1 MSTEHTEYETA
12 IETAKETIACDPD
25 GLFADGAQGILARQ
39 ILAQHERMQ
48 EILAAINA
56 VVEVHDRDM
65 YADDADIPGYEE
77 AWAVLKQAVGRKVEP

>member
-1 MSTEHTEYETA
+1 MNTEYTDALDTA
-12 IETAKETIACDPD
+12 RNYVNNPD
-25 GLFADGAQGILARQ
+25 EARQYDAILARQ
-39 ILAQHERMQ
+39 FLAQHERMQ

-77 AWAVLKQAVGRKVEP
+77 AWAVLKQAVGRKVNP